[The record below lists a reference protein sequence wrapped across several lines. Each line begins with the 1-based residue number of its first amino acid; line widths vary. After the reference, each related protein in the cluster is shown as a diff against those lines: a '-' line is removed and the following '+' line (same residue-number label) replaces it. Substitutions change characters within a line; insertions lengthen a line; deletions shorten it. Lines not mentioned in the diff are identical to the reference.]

1 MTDELELHFIVDEPA
16 EVVHRAWRAET
27 PSELADHD
35 FEQVDEAYNSISYE
49 RRYYDWPQKI
59 MFVTTCGTAL
69 LFKGFLA
76 SRHKLTARFDKE
88 GESAT
93 RVTIAGM
100 ADPDTRARL
109 GRLAAEHGG
118 PVGLSVGV

>member
-1 MTDELELHFIVDEPA
+1 MTDEFSLHFIGNQPP

-27 PSELADHD
+27 PRKLAGHE
-35 FEQVDEAYNSISYE
+35 FEPVDESYNSISYE

-76 SRHKLTARFDKE
+76 SRHKLTARFDKQGE
-88 GESAT
+88 GAA

-109 GRLAAEHGG
+109 RGIADEHGG
-118 PVGLSVGV
+118 PLPESFGV